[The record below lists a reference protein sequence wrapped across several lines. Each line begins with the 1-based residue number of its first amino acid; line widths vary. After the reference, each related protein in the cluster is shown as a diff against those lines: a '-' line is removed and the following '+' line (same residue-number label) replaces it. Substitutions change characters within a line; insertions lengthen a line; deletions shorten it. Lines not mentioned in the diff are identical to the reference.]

1 MRQPPTDVSDAHVL
15 ETLRT
20 HWHVDVDAVEHVPL
34 GFGAH
39 HWRASCAGRPVLFA
53 TLDRPRA
60 GRPAERYEQA
70 YALAARLVGQ
80 GLDFVLAGRPT
91 THGSFTAPCSFGTVL
106 SAVPWV
112 DGVGGRHTFRDEHER
127 GATERMVD
135 ALHAVPTDTSMPRWT
150 SAVPA
155 DLAASLTALVA
166 EPWSAGPHGET
177 ARELVRARLA
187 GVLASIEEHRTLLAE
202 AWCDVDAWVVT
213 HGEPMP
219 HNQLVTSSGQRYLVD
234 WESVA
239 VAPRER
245 DLRPLVHG
253 GSRRTVHPGRLR
265 LFDLDWCLDEVDQ
278 YSRWFA
284 GPHGDGEDDR
294 IALNGLREELART

>member
-1 MRQPPTDVSDAHVL
+1 MRQPPTDVSDARVL
-15 ETLRT
+15 ETLRG
-20 HWHVDVDAVEHVPL
+20 HWPVDVDAVEHVPL

-39 HWRASCAGRPVLFA
+39 HWRASCGGRPVLFA
-53 TLDRPRA
+53 TLDRARA
-60 GRPAERYEQA
+60 GRPAERFERA
-70 YALAARLVGQ
+70 YALASRLAGQ
-80 GLDFVLAGRPT
+80 GLDFVLAGHAT
-91 THGSFTAPCSFGTVL
+91 TSGSFTAPCSSGSVL

-112 DGVGGRHTFRDEHER
+112 DGVGGRHRFRDEHER
-127 GATERMVD
+127 SATERMVD
-135 ALHAVPTDTSMPRWT
+135 ALHAVPADASMPRWT

-155 DLAASLTALVA
+155 GLAASLTALVA
-166 EPWSAGPHGET
+166 APWAAGPHGET
-177 ARELVRARLA
+177 ARELVRAHLH
-187 GVLASIEEHRTLLAE
+187 GVLAAIEEHRTLLTE
-202 AWCDVDAWVVT
+202 ATRDVDAWVVT

-219 HNQLVTSSGQRYLVD
+219 HNQLVTPLGHRYLVD

-253 GSRRTVHPGRLR
+253 GSRQAVDPDRLR

-284 GPHGDGEDDR
+284 GPHGDSEDDR
-294 IALNGLREELART
+294 IALGGLREELART